1 MSGLAGGVLTSHSID
16 TLVSELSGRANETT
30 WEYEDDAIGLSV
42 VSPSADPAGV
52 TVWTD
57 GDRAGVV
64 YGAITNRDELDY
76 GDDDRLFQRL
86 LADPVATAEAME
98 GEFLTVAY
106 DSEPDHIVVVTDK
119 LGSRS
124 CYYITEEPF
133 RFATS
138 VGALTELLADPTLD
152 EQGVSN
158 LLLMGKMW
166 GQRTLVEEVSMQ
178 RPATVLE
185 VVDGERTT
193 TRYWRPNYDPHPQ
206 EAGYFDELADR
217 YRQAARRVVSTIPY
231 DAGLWLSGGLDSRT
245 TAAALVEQSPGTD
258 FDLRAYGYDANPPT
272 RDNPR
277 IATAIAERLGID
289 YTEVPLTAETF
300 GEDFER
306 VIEVVDGMLQ
316 WNTTAN
322 LSPSYHIEDT
332 PPVLMEGVQG
342 GLIGDHLL
350 RYHFDESRSVV
361 ETQYASEATASAA
374 TVTGLLNADVDPMA
388 PFEAEAAATPETTHR
403 GQVLDTHFQNY
414 YARSGL
420 ESNRLMRDSTGSRT
434 MQVDGDYLAWCAR
447 LPTYYRKGTFP
458 LSQHVFTSDA
468 GGIPYGTSIAKLEL
482 CRRISP
488 ALAKVPYERTKLA
501 PEKPYHLHVAG
512 FVGNVLYSRL
522 RQKPTYANG
531 QLQDFWIRVEDN
543 ALSGYVRDL
552 IDDATD
558 RSLFDADAV
567 SDLYA
572 DHMRGANNVSMIAR
586 VTTLEKWIQ
595 DHLD

>member
-1 MSGLAGGVLTSHSID
+1 MSGLAGGVLTASSVD
-16 TLVSELSGRANETT
+16 TLVSELSGRGPETT
-30 WEYEDDAIGLSV
+30 WEYEDGAVGLGV
-42 VSPSADPAGV
+42 ASPSADPEGC
-52 TVWTD
+52 TVWSD
-57 GDRAGVV
+57 GGRAGIV
-64 YGAITNRDELDY
+64 YGAVSNRDELGY
-76 GDDDRLFQRL
+76 VDDQRLFERL
-86 LADPVATAEAME
+86 LGDPVATAEAME
-98 GEFLTVAY
+98 GGFLAVAY
-106 DSEPDHIVVVTDK
+106 DSEGDRIVVVTDK

-124 CYYITEEPF
+124 CYHLTEGPF

-158 LLLMGKMW
+158 VLLMGKMW
-166 GQRTLVEEVSMQ
+166 GQRTLVEEVTMQ

-193 TRYWRPNYDPHPQ
+193 TRYWRPNYDPYPK
-206 EAGYFDELADR
+206 EAEYFDELADR
-217 YRQAARRVVSTIPY
+217 YRQAASRVVSTIP
-231 DAGLWLSGGLDSRT
+231 DEAGIWLSGGLDSRT
-245 TAAALVEQSPGTD
+245 TAAALVEQSAGTD

-272 RDNPR
+272 NDNPR
-277 IATAIAERLGID
+277 IATAVAERLGID
-289 YTEVPLTAETF
+289 YTEIPLTAETF

-342 GLIGDHLL
+342 ELIGDHLL
-350 RYHFDESRSVV
+350 RYHFDDSKSIV

-374 TVTGLLNADVDPMA
+374 AVTGLLNADVDPRA
-388 PFEAEAAATPETTHR
+388 PFEAEAAATKESTHR
-403 GQVLDTHFQNY
+403 GQVLDIHFQNY
-414 YARSGL
+414 YARAGL
-420 ESNRLMRDSTGSRT
+420 ESNRLMRDRTGSRS

-447 LPTYYRKGTFP
+447 LPTYYRKGSFP
-458 LSQHVFTSDA
+458 LSHYVFTSDA

-488 ALAKVPYERTKLA
+488 ALAKVTYERTKTA

-512 FVGNVLYSRL
+512 FVANVLYSRL

-531 QLQDFWIRVEDN
+531 QLQDFWIRDEDT

-552 IDDATD
+552 VEDAAD
-558 RSLFDADAV
+558 RPLFDADAV

-572 DHMRGANNVSMIAR
+572 DHMDGKNNASMIAR